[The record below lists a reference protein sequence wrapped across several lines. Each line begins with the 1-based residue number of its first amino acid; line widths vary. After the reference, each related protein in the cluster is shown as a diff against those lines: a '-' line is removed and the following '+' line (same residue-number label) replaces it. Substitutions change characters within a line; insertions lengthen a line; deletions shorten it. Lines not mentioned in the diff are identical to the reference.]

1 MVPLVAFSDRE
12 EETAA
17 GFVLNKLC
25 TLKCF
30 AKRNNLRHG
39 RHTELSNMQKG
50 YSPDKRGHVN
60 SACQKMKNRLVLV
73 FRSTGEDHICA
84 LNEDDAVAEGLEQC
98 NRYRKGVGLPPL
110 NRFFMEDRS
119 PPQER
124 PPATSRESDKERRS
138 REYRERTKKMMD
150 DLGLSSQS

>member
-1 MVPLVAFSDRE
+1 MAPPTAFSDKE

-17 GFVLNKLC
+17 GFVLNKLY

-50 YSPDKRGHVN
+50 YPPDKRGYVN
-60 SACQKMKNRLVLV
+60 SACQRMKNRLVLI

-84 LNEDDAVAEGLEQC
+84 LNEDDAIVEGLELC
-98 NRYRKGVGLPPL
+98 NRYRKDVGLLPL
-110 NRFFMEDRS
+110 NRFFDEDRG
-119 PPQER
+119 PAPQGKPEE
-124 PPATSRESDKERRS
+124 SKRESDKERRS
-138 REYRERTKKMMD
+138 REYREKMKKWMD
-150 DLGLSSQS
+150 EQGLS